1 MMMLIVD
8 HFKILTDSPTTTK
21 APGPDYSFSSLTAEF
36 PFRFVPIDEIS
47 VPRYELKGSSKPEE
61 DKDQNIEGGKLSV
74 IDRSRTVFFQFN

>member
-47 VPRYELKGSSKPEE
+47 VPVSTSQPVCAKGHELSSR
-61 DKDQNIEGGKLSV
+61 LAL
-74 IDRSRTVFFQFN
+74 